1 MITNQKDPIKTDA
14 KNAIQQ
20 QYEAGSFPRYDG
32 KSLDKYALEMMK
44 SVFGAYA
51 HGLTAVTMDGSYYNG
66 HRMVSFKTLRDHG
79 RGVQS
84 TKKYKDLLDPIVEN
98 GPSKGKRRW
107 TINWTPLRIIPKY
120 RSILKDKLM
129 SVGIRPSITAI
140 DSQANRDRAIAK
152 NKMMIEKNPAFEEFT
167 KGVFQPQQSPAG
179 IDTVEDVENLF
190 NLGGFRLPVEIEVKD
205 FIDRITNQ
213 SDLDTMAANMIA
225 EDWVDLNCMST
236 DVIYEN
242 GCPREIYVDP
252 AKVLIQQSIFPDHR
266 DAAYRGYLS
275 YKPYSQLITEY
286 PELKKHKDRLKK
298 GADLMRRMGYPG
310 RIGGL
315 GIREEYSGFNNAIGG
330 GDGMDFGTQ
339 VMKLYWLD
347 DEEKYFV
354 VGVRKDN
361 VRQYEEV
368 DANFTL
374 SKRAMKAGKT
384 IEREVIQ
391 RMFVGHW
398 VVGTDIVFG
407 VKECQKIVAKGQ
419 DGQHHVCWPM
429 KFVKGNEPSLV
440 EKMIPFDDDI
450 QLAVFRKRNVL
461 SKIPPGPR
469 MIIFT
474 DMVKDSVTI
483 AGEQKPIKEILGDY
497 FSDGLMTLERRSNF
511 SLPGEDGAGMGS
523 PIQFVPSG
531 VMEDMQIFPQ
541 EIQINIKHIQ
551 DTTGVNEIID
561 GTTQN
566 QDMLKSVMSGLKE
579 ASNSALR
586 PHLSLYVLLRKN
598 INEYYIHLFQELILA
613 GDIDLSIY
621 GYGKQEVEKLADAI
635 LSHDWLVKQ
644 QIDYQGDEAQL
655 LLQDLVNHRQMLPD
669 GAYFIVYDA
678 IKDGD
683 YAKAKFLL
691 IKYIE
696 KAKSDANKQRIED
709 MTMNAE
715 AQASAAERAAQ
726 AEAQKDAAMTDNKI
740 RVLTEEYKLKS
751 KLAEE
756 EFNREMHKIRE
767 EKSLEKDQA
776 VAVVQENNAN
786 RLSQ

>member
-1 MITNQKDPIKTDA
+1 MITNQRDPVTVDVKDAVQSKYKPD
-14 KNAIQQ
+14 
-20 QYEAGSFPRYDG
+20 SFPSYGDEG
-32 KSLDKYALEMMK
+32 LEKYALKMMK

-66 HRMVSFKTLRDHG
+66 NRMVSFKTLRDHG
-79 RGVQS
+79 RGVQDPR
-84 TKKYKDLLDPIVEN
+84 KYQDKLDPLVEE
-98 GPSKGKRRW
+98 GPGKGNRRW

-140 DSQANRDRAIAK
+140 DSMANRDRAIAK
-152 NKMMIEKNPAFEEFT
+152 NKMLIEKNPAFQQFT
-167 KGVFQPQQSPAG
+167 QGVFQPQSAPTG
-179 IDTVEDVENLF
+179 IDTIEDVENLF
-190 NLGGFRLPVEIEVKD
+190 NLGGFRLPVEIEIKD

-225 EDWVDLNCMST
+225 EDWVDLNTMAT

-252 AKVLIQQSIFPDHR
+252 AKVLIQQSIYPDHR
-266 DAAYRGYLS
+266 DASYRGYLS
-275 YKPYSQLITEY
+275 FKPYSQLITEY
-286 PELKKHKDRLKK
+286 PELKQHKDRLKK
-298 GADLMRRMGYPG
+298 GSELMRRMGYPG

-330 GDGMDFGTQ
+330 GDGLDFGTQ

-347 DEEKYFV
+347 DEECHYV

-361 VRQYEEV
+361 VRQFERV
-368 DANFTL
+368 DADFTL
-374 SKRAMKAGKT
+374 SKRAQKAGKR
-384 IEREVIQ
+384 IERRVIQ
-391 RMFVGHW
+391 KMFVGHW

-407 VKECQKIVAKGQ
+407 VKEQQQIVAKGE

-450 QLAVFRKRNVL
+450 QLAVFRKRNVM

-523 PIQFVPSG
+523 PIQFIPSG

-541 EIQINIKHIQ
+541 EIQMNIKHIQ
-551 DTTGVNEIID
+551 DTTGINEIID

-579 ASNSALR
+579 ASNAALR

-613 GDIDLSIY
+613 GDVDLSIY
-621 GYGKQEVEKLADAI
+621 GYGKEEVESLANAI

-655 LLQDLVNHRQMLPD
+655 LMQDLVNHRQLLPE
-669 GAYFIVYDA
+669 GSYFLVYDA

-696 KAKSDANKQRIED
+696 KAKADANQQRIQD
-709 MTMNAE
+709 MTMNSE
-715 AQASAAERAAQ
+715 AQAKAAERAAQ
-726 AEAQKDAAMTDNKI
+726 AEAQKDKMATDNKI
-740 RVLTEEYKLKS
+740 RVLHEEYKLKS
-751 KLAEE
+751 KMAEE
-756 EFNREMHKIRE
+756 EFNRELQKMRE
-767 EKSLEKDQA
+767 EQKLQKDQA